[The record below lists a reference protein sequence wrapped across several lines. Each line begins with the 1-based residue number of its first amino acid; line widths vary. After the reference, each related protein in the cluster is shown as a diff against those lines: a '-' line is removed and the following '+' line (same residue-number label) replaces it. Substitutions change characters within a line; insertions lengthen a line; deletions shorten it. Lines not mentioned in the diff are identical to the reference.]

1 MEKVNNLQQLN
12 VDLTDELHTVL
23 RTIVERIAA
32 NDIGKL
38 STLAGLIDSPRM
50 AQLVESLL
58 RSHPTVDLIREELGL
73 EWKDRKPRGRPKKS
87 PVK

>member
-1 MEKVNNLQQLN
+1 MQQLN

-23 RTIVERIAA
+23 RKIVERIAE
-32 NDIGKL
+32 NDIGPL
-38 STLAGLIDSPRM
+38 LTVAGLVDSPRM

-58 RSHPTVDLIREELGL
+58 RAHPAVDLIREELGL
-73 EWKDRKPRGRPKKS
+73 EWQDRRPRGRPKKS